1 MPVAPP
7 SETRGRREGG
17 GEEGGRR
24 YGEGGERV
32 TEQGV
37 GAGGESGAGLG
48 RSYATRTYTLNRGVL
63 WWIVS
68 SHGV

>member
-37 GAGGESGAGLG
+37 GAGGESGAGSG
-48 RSYATRTYTLNRGVL
+48 REREREREREEGHTYIHT
-63 WWIVS
+63 
-68 SHGV
+68 